1 MRAADVPGRGRD
13 ARDPVLGRDRALVE
27 RNLGQLPRVLVPLE
41 RVCDD
46 GRDVDLAP
54 KVAREVAEV
63 RPLLDDGARAA
74 GTNALNYH

>member
-1 MRAADVPGRGRD
+1 MTGI
-13 ARDPVLGRDRALVE
+13 
-27 RNLGQLPRVLVPLE
+27 LVPLE
-41 RVCDD
+41 RVRRDA
-46 GRDVDLAP
+46 RDVDVAA